1 MQKCAMTARLGL
13 ALNWNALLE
22 RHGTAMAVLALAA
35 VFASGF
41 FDAAILKRTDWACA
55 TWFMGLVSLTA
66 WIAYSWTTASI
77 LAGAAVFASGLILLI
92 VYYRSRK
99 TAARK
104 PTG

>member
-1 MQKCAMTARLGL
+1 MQECAMTARLGL

-55 TWFMGLVSLTA
+55 TWFMVSCRLPPGLPIRGRPLLSLLGRR
-66 WIAYSWTTASI
+66 Y
-77 LAGAAVFASGLILLI
+77 LHQV
-92 VYYRSRK
+92 
-99 TAARK
+99 
-104 PTG
+104 